1 MKKSGKNNSKNKR
14 PFKNKCL
21 VQENEKYESTNREII
36 EKPKDEQEN
45 EDENESEENENESE
59 ENEINGKINIS
70 GDESSESE
78 EEKAME
84 KKDFNLKLFMLNYG
98 QCDPK
103 MCTGM
108 RLMKYGLLKEMKIN
122 SKFQGILLTPT
133 GKKMV
138 SKEDHEIIKTKGI
151 CVIDCSWAKFNSL
164 HINLNKIETRLMP
177 YLVAVNPVNYGKAH
191 KLTCV
196 EAIGAS
202 LFLAG
207 FYQETDYLMSHFK
220 WGSSFLEVNSELF
233 GMYKSCNNGAEMKA
247 IEEKYISDEVE
258 SKRVKKLQTDDIV
271 FTDEENDEEE
281 EEVDYQSLFSK
292 VDLDDM
298 SDQLSRK

>member
-36 EKPKDEQEN
+36 EKPKDEQVSEN
-45 EDENESEENENESE
+45 ENESDENENESE
-59 ENEINGKINIS
+59 ENEQREIS
-70 GDESSESE
+70 GDESSE
-78 EEKAME
+78 EEKVME

-177 YLVAVNPVNYGKAH
+177 YLVAVNPVNYGKAL

-202 LFLAG
+202 LYLAG
-207 FYQETDYLMSHFK
+207 FYQETDFLMSHFK
-220 WGSSFLEVNSELF
+220 WGSSFLEVNRELF
-233 GMYKSCNNGAEMKA
+233 EMYKKCSNGAEMKA

-258 SKRVKKLQTDDIV
+258 SKRVKKLQSDEVV
-271 FTDEENDEEE
+271 FTDEENDEEEEE

-298 SDQLSRK
+298 DHQLTRK